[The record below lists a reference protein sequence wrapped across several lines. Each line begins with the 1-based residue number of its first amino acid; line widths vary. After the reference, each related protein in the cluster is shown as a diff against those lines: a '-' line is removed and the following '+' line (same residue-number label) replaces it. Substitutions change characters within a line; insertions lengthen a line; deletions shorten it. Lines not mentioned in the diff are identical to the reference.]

1 MLKRAFISLLF
12 LFSLLNHL
20 FAEQFILQDFS
31 GGLVDRFTADRI
43 ADKYSPDMLNVYID
57 KDSGI
62 TKRRGY
68 TKYLST
74 ALTEGQ
80 KIRSIH
86 TYPKN
91 NGIDYFLFNS
101 SWSIYYSLGG
111 GDKISLVSG
120 KNNAYTYVFANAL
133 DYVYGSNGN
142 DNMFMWDG
150 TTYTEYT
157 AANSTNVPKGDIMI
171 WHKNRL
177 WIAGVAG
184 SPSTLFYS
192 QLIDPPN
199 FGVVATDNME
209 YFSQND
215 GDYITGLWSMEDI
228 LLVFKRYSVWG
239 LYGSSPQ
246 NWVIRCIDAHIG
258 CLYQSS
264 IASYKGYPTWLSR
277 EGIMQFDGVKLNK
290 ISGGIDNFVKGLNQ
304 LEINKEFLIDTDQA
318 DFSAGTEFIAVDTF
332 TSTTSMLMSKGTT
345 SYMYPSV
352 GKLLNTF
359 LPNTG
364 RTVGLVQNPNT
375 HYQKFKLPLSAG
387 ISKIK
392 IYIYPVDIVG
402 SRLFIHLVDNDS
414 LNTILAKSTVTV
426 SATGWQELTFD
437 TTTITAN
444 HYYRIKIHGDSDSGL
459 GLPVQGISGLLNI
472 GNLDKIGDY
481 TYSLAGFV
489 YHTNYAFEVWGS
501 SCISRYTS
509 QIYNVGTDWKQWGLF
524 QENHTRS
531 DGLSPDYF
539 FRTSTFSAGIN
550 LTTFTLT
557 SNSYDIASTTGP
569 FIQWR
574 SSGVATGSIDDVTL
588 NYYEGTPT
596 DDPVGITYDNRY
608 WLCVATDTVKASNNV
623 VLVYNEDKAFSLFNN
638 LNIGSA
644 CLYRDKLYTGSA
656 IDNGMIY
663 RQDVSG
669 VYSDDGTDYDSYY
682 TTKIFDMGNP
692 FVNKIFRALYLSA
705 ENSGN
710 WNVEIGYRV
719 NGSSAPFATKNVS
732 LNIGDKTLAKKI
744 PLQLAKRGQYIQF
757 RFRNATAE
765 QYFGIKR
772 FDCVY
777 EGLPL
782 R

>member
-1 MLKRAFISLLF
+1 MLKRAFISFLF
-12 LFSLLNHL
+12 LFSLLNYIS
-20 FAEQFILQDFS
+20 AEQFSLQDFS

-43 ADKYSPDMLNVYID
+43 ADKYSPDMLNVYVD

-68 TKYLST
+68 IKYLST
-74 ALTEGQ
+74 ALTEQQ

-91 NGIDYFLFNS
+91 NGTDYFLFNS

-111 GDKISLVSG
+111 GDKTSLVSG
-120 KNNAYTYVFANAL
+120 KNSAYNYIFANAL

-150 TTYTEYT
+150 ATYTEYT

-177 WIAGVAG
+177 WIAGVTG
-184 SPSTLFYS
+184 QLSTLFYS

-199 FGVVATDNME
+199 FGIVATDNME
-209 YFSQND
+209 YLSQND

-239 LYGSSPQ
+239 LYGTAPS

-277 EGIMQFDGVKLNK
+277 EGIMQFDGVKLNN

-304 LEINKEFLIDTDQA
+304 LEIKKQILTDTNQE
-318 DFSAGTEFIAVDTF
+318 DFRAGTEFIAVDTF
-332 TSTTSMLMSKGTT
+332 TSITSLLNGNGTT
-345 SYMYPSV
+345 SYMYPSIH
-352 GKLLNTF
+352 KM
-359 LPNTG
+359 
-364 RTVGLVQNPNT
+364 QNNGILAYEYGAGIAIILGD
-375 HYQKFKLPLSAG
+375 HYQTFMSSISFITSRIEFLNQALSAG
-387 ISKIK
+387 QF
-392 IYIYPVDIVG
+392 
-402 SRLFIHLVDNDS
+402 FIDVVKNND
-414 LNTILAKSTVTV
+414 LNTILARST
-426 SATGWQELTFD
+426 ATCVGSGFSTF
-437 TTTITAN
+437 TFSSITILAQQI
-444 HYYRIKIHGDSDSGL
+444 YRIRICQNAGNNAILMMSQASAGD
-459 GLPVQGISGLLNI
+459 
-472 GNLDKIGDY
+472 
-481 TYSLAGFV
+481 TYPAGRSHESVRDWIFSV
-489 YHTNYAFEVWGS
+489 YGS

-509 QIYNVGTDWKQWGLF
+509 QIHNAGTDWKQWGLF
-524 QENHTRS
+524 QENHSKT
-531 DGLSPDYF
+531 DGTSIDF
-539 FRTSTFSAGIN
+539 SFRTSTFSAGIN
-550 LTTFTLT
+550 LTTFTAI

-574 SSGVATGSIDDVTL
+574 SSSSAGAYSIDDVTL
-588 NYYEGTPT
+588 NYYEDTPT

-608 WLCVATDTVKASNNV
+608 WLAVATDTVKQSNNV
-623 VLVYNEDKAFSLFNN
+623 VLVYNEDKAFTFFNN

-682 TTKIFDMGNP
+682 TTKIFDTGNP

-719 NGSSAPFATKNVS
+719 NGSSAPFTTKNVN
-732 LNIGDKTLAKKI
+732 LNVGDKTLAKKI

-757 RFRNATAE
+757 RFRNATAG

-772 FDCVY
+772 LDCVY